1 MRGIE
6 KEIRCGNCG
15 RLLAK
20 GTAIAREIKCPRCGE
35 IKYVRDMIP
44 GLEPHAGPYRI
55 PLSRERFLLLERD
68 LMTTAGFTKAEIH
81 AEILRRLGVCAE

>member
-20 GTAIAREIKCPRCGE
+20 GTAIALEIKCPRCGE
-35 IKYVRDMIP
+35 IKYVRAMRP
-44 GLEPHAGPYRI
+44 GSEPHDGHRS
-55 PLSRERFLLLERD
+55 LNNE
-68 LMTTAGFTKAEIH
+68 EIDRRQPV
-81 AEILRRLGVCAE
+81 LRRRAL

>member
-20 GTAIAREIKCPRCGE
+20 GTAIALEIKCPRCGE

-44 GLEPHAGPYRI
+44 GSEPHDGHRS
-55 PLSRERFLLLERD
+55 LNNE
-68 LMTTAGFTKAEIH
+68 EIDRRQPV
-81 AEILRRLGVCAE
+81 LRRRAL

>member
-6 KEIRCGNCG
+6 KEMRCGNCG

-20 GTAIAREIKCPRCGE
+20 GTAIALEIKCPRCGE

-44 GLEPHAGPYRI
+44 GLEPHDG
-55 PLSRERFLLLERD
+55 RD
-68 LMTTAGFTKAEIH
+68 RNNADKEGQRA
-81 AEILRRLGVCAE
+81 

>member
-20 GTAIAREIKCPRCGE
+20 GTAIALEIKGCVIVNG
-35 IKYVRDMIP
+35 
-44 GLEPHAGPYRI
+44 
-55 PLSRERFLLLERD
+55 
-68 LMTTAGFTKAEIH
+68 
-81 AEILRRLGVCAE
+81 

>member
-20 GTAIAREIKCPRCGE
+20 GTAIALEIKCPRCGA
-35 IKYVRDMIP
+35 Y
-44 GLEPHAGPYRI
+44 
-55 PLSRERFLLLERD
+55 
-68 LMTTAGFTKAEIH
+68 T
-81 AEILRRLGVCAE
+81 ILRASSAKSAGREPLFEVSHAPQAVSPATSQSVSST

>member
-20 GTAIAREIKCPRCGE
+20 GTALDLSIKCPRCGA
-35 IKYVRDMIP
+35 INHVRATRP
-44 GLEPHAGPYRI
+44 GSEPHDGHGSLNNEKIDRRQPV
-55 PLSRERFLLLERD
+55 
-68 LMTTAGFTKAEIH
+68 
-81 AEILRRLGVCAE
+81 LRRWTL